1 MANPPVRGLRQSIP
15 SGTVLGRTEGG
26 FGPARAITLAEITNH
41 VITTG
46 KVISSGGAI
55 PQQWEAGSVN
65 SLATGLSLSAG
76 TLISNYQAPPL
87 AAIGAG
93 LSLSAGTLTSDYQ
106 ASPLTTIGAG
116 LSITTGTL
124 ISNYQA
130 PVLATIGAG
139 LSITTGTLISNY
151 QAPVL
156 ATIGAGLSLT
166 GGTLASNYQAS
177 PLTTIGAGLSI
188 TTGTI
193 AVGTLAYS
201 NLPASADIRT
211 LSFNMTGTLP
221 GKQAY
226 SMIMTQP
233 GTLLANGGVFES
245 YIPTKPTATNT
256 LVINTIHGTTVTPQ
270 ATIAIS
276 VSGSISGVTFAA
288 VPMAA
293 GDVIQFVNQATA
305 DTTFADP
312 VFAMQY
318 QVS

>member
-65 SLATGLSLSAG
+65 ALAPGLA
-76 TLISNYQAPPL
+76 
-87 AAIGAG
+87 
-93 LSLSAGTLTSDYQ
+93 
-106 ASPLTTIGAG
+106 
-116 LSITTGTL
+116 ITTGTL

-130 PVLATIGAG
+130 PL
-139 LSITTGTLISNY
+139 
-151 QAPVL
+151 
-156 ATIGAGLSLT
+156 
-166 GGTLASNYQAS
+166 
-177 PLTTIGAGLSI
+177 LTTIGDGLSLA
-188 TTGTI
+188 TGTI
-193 AVGTLAYS
+193 SVGTLAYS

-245 YIPTKPTATNT
+245 YIPTNPTSTNT

-293 GDVIQFVNQATA
+293 GDVVQFVNQDTA
-305 DTTFADP
+305 DATFADP
-312 VFAMQY
+312 VFALQY